1 MKASSDTK
9 LTLACPTA
17 ASRAELLQAL
27 RSTGSVRASPQLSE
41 IEVAGLRLA
50 KNLAHSYRVRVINKG
65 LECGFA
71 PL

>member
-1 MKASSDTK
+1 MKASSDSR

-17 ASRAELLQAL
+17 AGRAELLQAL
-27 RSTGSVRASPQLSE
+27 RSSGSVRASPHLSE
-41 IEVAGLRLA
+41 KEVAGLRLA
-50 KNLAHSYRVRVINKG
+50 RNIARSYGVRVINKG